1 MDVWAKAGIG
11 GGKSAS
17 EGTCYKE
24 REIMDY
30 KQCEKLTQA
39 ILAVATNLKY
49 IFYAMLFIASLV
61 PVYHFLYNL
70 GVLAAKLN

>member
-1 MDVWAKAGIG
+1 MDVWANAGIG

-30 KQCEKLTQA
+30 KHCEKLTEA
-39 ILAVATNLKY
+39 ILAVATNLKW
-49 IFYAMLFIASLV
+49 IFYAILSMAISLIFIAGSILSIA
-61 PVYHFLYNL
+61 N
-70 GVLAAKLN
+70 N